1 MKTVKLD
8 KISSVVSDCKFS
20 RDVRVVSQIPCVEG
34 AAVAVRV
41 LTDKTTYNMVE
52 LPSGRMAEAKSGDVI
67 AGALGH
73 RKALFGYS
81 GHLPDSLKPGD
92 HVSLLN
98 MGGVLGIC
106 DSING
111 NFGPPFDCEVVGAVL
126 DFPFVGQ
133 RVGVPAMVG
142 KRKLLPQE
150 QLHSPVPPVIAIA
163 GTCMNSGKT
172 TVAASAIKFLVDRG
186 YDVAACKATGVSL
199 KRDVYA
205 MADAGA
211 SITSIF
217 TDFGV
222 VTTTGL
228 VGASVARNL
237 ISYLSG
243 KRPDVIVMELGDGI
257 LGAYGVEEI
266 LLDEYVKDSI
276 QCLIMAAN
284 DPVGA
289 WGAVKLLRERFSIE
303 PAVVTGPATDNAV
316 GTTLIREK
324 MGVTAWNVRDNG
336 TELGE
341 VILESLQQHER
352 NTPNN
357 TAITMHE

>member
-20 RDVRVVSQIPCVEG
+20 RDVRVVSDIPCIEG

-41 LTDKTTYNMVE
+41 LTDKTKYNMIE
-52 LPSGRMAEAKSGDVI
+52 LPSGRMAEAKRGDII

-81 GHLPDSLKPGD
+81 GHLPESLKPGD
-92 HVSLLN
+92 KISLLN

-106 DSING
+106 DSVNG
-111 NFGPPFDCEVVGAVL
+111 NFGPPFECEVLGAIL

-142 KRKLLPQE
+142 KWKLLPAE
-150 QLHSPVPPVIAIA
+150 QLQSDATPVIAIA

-172 TVAASAIKFLVDRG
+172 TVAASIIKYLVERG
-186 YDVAACKATGVSL
+186 YNVAACKATGVSL
-199 KRDVYA
+199 RRDVYA

-211 SITSIF
+211 SMTSIF

-222 VTTTGL
+222 VTTTGK
-228 VGASVARNL
+228 VGASVAGNL

-243 KRPDVIVMELGDGI
+243 KKPDVIVMELGDGI

-266 LLDEYVKDSI
+266 LFDEYVKQNIAS
-276 QCLIMAAN
+276 LIMAAN

-289 WGAVKLLRERFSIE
+289 WGAVKLLRERFGIE

-316 GTTLIREK
+316 GTTLIRET
-324 MGVTAWNVRDNG
+324 MGVPAWNVREDG
-336 TELGE
+336 DALAE
-341 VILESLQQHER
+341 VVLESVSRFEATGKTAGTLHE
-352 NTPNN
+352 
-357 TAITMHE
+357 